1 MNILKSLA
9 ENDGNSFFLLST
21 CYSLLHNIMTV
32 KEKILAYITKNKEV
46 NKHILKNIE
55 SASDY
60 KTFKHMLLENSL
72 INEEELLLVFSKEF
86 KMPFLDLK
94 KYRVPYKN
102 RELLPQDIALKYK
115 VFPLCKIGDVLTI
128 STANP
133 LDVLIQDDIRLI
145 TGMGKIDLVLS
156 REEDIMKALNALY
169 KKEDI
174 TKLLDEEGV
183 FEVAE
188 TGEQKDSLETLIEES
203 KHPPIVR
210 AVDLLIYNAL
220 KKRASDIHI
229 EPYQD
234 KLLAK
239 YRIDGVLH
247 DEFDFPK
254 KNQQAVIARLKII
267 SSLDITESRL
277 PQDGRFKVKFEEREI
292 DFRVSSLPTH
302 FGEKFVLRVLDK
314 ENLSIGLKSLGFSEE
329 PLKLFEEAIKA
340 PFGILVVTG
349 PTGSGKSTTLYSI
362 VNQSN
367 TPDRNIVTIEDPI
380 EYQVEGITQ
389 MQVNPEIGL
398 TFAGGLRSVLRQSP
412 DIIMVGE
419 IRDSETADIA
429 IKASLTGEFILSTLH
444 TNNSVGAITRLVD
457 MGIEP
462 FLLASSLVASTA
474 QRLVRKLC
482 PKCKEKYKIEEDVL
496 LNLKIETTH
505 REFFKP
511 KGCSFCNNT
520 GYRGRIAILEVLV
533 MDDKIKEMI
542 VERRSEDEIIQYA
555 AGHKGY
561 RPLRDNGFINC
572 IEGLTSIEE
581 VLRVTSE

>member
-1 MNILKSLA
+1 
-9 ENDGNSFFLLST
+9 
-21 CYSLLHNIMTV
+21 MTV
-32 KEKILAYITKNKEV
+32 KEKIIDYIRKNKELSSQA
-46 NKHILKNIE
+46 LKAIE
-55 SASDY
+55 STPDY
-60 KTFKHMLLENSL
+60 GSFKHFLLENNFIS
-72 INEEELLLVFSKEF
+72 EEDLLLIFSKEF
-86 KMPFLDLK
+86 RMPFLDLK

-102 RELLPQDIALKYK
+102 KELLPKYTAFKYK
-115 VFPLCKIGDVLTI
+115 VFPLCRIGSVLTVA
-128 STANP
+128 TANP
-133 LDVLIQDDIRLI
+133 LDVLTQDDIRII
-145 TGMGKIDLVLS
+145 TKADKVDLVLS
-156 REEDIMKALNALY
+156 REEDIIKALGILY
-169 KKEDI
+169 KEED
-174 TKLLDEEGV
+174 TKKLLDEELE
-183 FEVAE
+183 FEVSEAVE
-188 TGEQKDSLETLIEES
+188 SKDSLETLIEES
-203 KHPPIVR
+203 EHPPIVR
-210 AVDLLIYNAL
+210 AVNLLIYNAL
-220 KKRASDIHI
+220 RKRASDIHI
-229 EPYQD
+229 EPYLD
-234 KLLAK
+234 KLLVK

-254 KNQQAVIARLKII
+254 KNQQAVLARLKII
-267 SSLDITESRL
+267 SSLDITEARL
-277 PQDGRFKVKFEEREI
+277 PQDGRFKVKFEGREI

-314 ENLSIGLKSLGFSEE
+314 ENLSVGLKSLGFSDE
-329 PLKLFEEAIKA
+329 PLKLFEDAIKA

-389 MQVNPEIGL
+389 IQVNAEIGL
-398 TFAGGLRSVLRQSP
+398 SFANGLRSVLRQSP

-429 IKASLTGEFILSTLH
+429 IKASLTGELILSTLH
-444 TNNSVGAITRLVD
+444 TNNSVGAITRLID

-482 PKCKEKYKIEEDVL
+482 PKCKEKYKVEEKILHD
-496 LNLKIETTH
+496 LNINTAQ
-505 REFFKP
+505 RDFFRA

-520 GYRGRIAILEVLV
+520 GYRGRIAILEVLLI
-533 MDDKIKEMI
+533 DDKIKEMI
-542 VERRSEDEIIQYA
+542 VEKRPEDEIVQYA
-555 AGHKGY
+555 SQHRGY
-561 RPLRDNGFINC
+561 RPLRDNGFTNC